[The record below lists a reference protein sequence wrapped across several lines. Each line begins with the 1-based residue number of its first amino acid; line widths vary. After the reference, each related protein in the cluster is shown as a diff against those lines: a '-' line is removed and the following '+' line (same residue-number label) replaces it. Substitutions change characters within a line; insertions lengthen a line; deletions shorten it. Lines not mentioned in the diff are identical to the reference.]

1 MLDGFG
7 PLPSP
12 GGVGG
17 LAGGLIIVEAIGVQY
32 TACPFRLS
40 SRRRGILSGMRRIW
54 ALSDTH
60 LSFAKP
66 KPMDIFGTHWH
77 DHPAKIERACRAVVE
92 PDDLLLMPGDL
103 SWAMKRA
110 DALPDLA
117 SLASL
122 PGIKVLCKGNHDHW
136 WPSDRSLDFPGL
148 HDTPYVTED
157 GQLGIAG
164 TRGWYSP
171 EGTDAEKAQAEKI
184 IAREVSR
191 LSQRLD
197 AIAHCPQKIAMIHYP
212 PLEAFVPL
220 LKAHGIET
228 VLYGHLHLNGRDS
241 VPPEAWFGLRIH
253 CVAADRLHF
262 TPRLVG
268 TLG

>member
-1 MLDGFG
+1 
-7 PLPSP
+7 
-12 GGVGG
+12 
-17 LAGGLIIVEAIGVQY
+17 
-32 TACPFRLS
+32 
-40 SRRRGILSGMRRIW
+40 
-54 ALSDTH
+54 
-60 LSFAKP
+60 
-66 KPMDIFGTHWH
+66 MDIFGTHWH

-117 SLASL
+117 WLAAL

-136 WPSDRSLDFPGL
+136 WPSDRSLDFSGL

-157 GQLGIAG
+157 GQLGVAG

-171 EGTDAEKAQAEKI
+171 EGTETEKAQAEKI

-191 LSQRLD
+191 LSRRLD

-220 LKAHGIET
+220 LKSHGIQT
-228 VLYGHLHLNGRDS
+228 VLYGHLHLNGRDA
-241 VPPEAWFGLRIH
+241 VPPEDWFGLRTL

-268 TLG
+268 TLE